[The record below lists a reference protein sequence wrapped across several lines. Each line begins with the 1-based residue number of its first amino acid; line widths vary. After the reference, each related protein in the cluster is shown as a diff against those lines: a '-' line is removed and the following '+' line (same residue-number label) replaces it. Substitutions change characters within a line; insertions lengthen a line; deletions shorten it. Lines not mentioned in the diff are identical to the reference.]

1 MELARVMSFIRV
13 LTLILEIFLLILIFN
28 FILFLSLSLS
38 LSIHNRALKTTSPL
52 NILQSRR
59 IFNGEVCLVLSIEES
74 RVGERECY
82 CHLDSNPNGIKS
94 VWKVFFYYFKRE
106 TCLKA
111 QNNRKTRL
119 PQRFNPLQLKL
130 KHNSFRNEL

>member
-82 CHLDSNPNGIKS
+82 CHLDSNPNERLYRRRIRFLSCFYRRLLYNLLTIGIVS
-94 VWKVFFYYFKRE
+94 TLIF
-106 TCLKA
+106 
-111 QNNRKTRL
+111 
-119 PQRFNPLQLKL
+119 
-130 KHNSFRNEL
+130 H